1 MTADDLTF
9 TLVALSA
16 VFFVVDPV
24 LVVPIFL
31 AITSGDSAAKR
42 RQTAARASLMAFVT
56 LTVFALAGGL
66 IFRAFGI
73 SLGAFKIAGGLLL
86 FLTSID
92 MMRAEKARTR
102 SSHEEEAESLAKEDV
117 AIIPMAIPLL
127 AGPGAIATVMVLMS
141 RADWRPMPTAAVFA
155 SILIT
160 CLIAWLLL
168 RSSILAERFLTRT
181 TINVAERV
189 MGLLLAAIAVEF
201 VVGGIRDL
209 FPSLTR

>member
-9 TLVALSA
+9 SLITLSA
-16 VFFVVDPV
+16 VFFVVDPL

-31 AITSGDSAAKR
+31 AITAGDSVEKR
-42 RQTAARASLMAFVT
+42 RQTAARASLMAFAT

-86 FLTSID
+86 FLTSVD
-92 MMRAEKARTR
+92 MMRAQPARTR
-102 SSHEEEAESLAKEDV
+102 SSHEEQEESAAKEDV

-127 AGPGAIATVMVLMS
+127 SGPGSIATVMVLMS
-141 RADWRPMPTAAVFA
+141 RAAWQPVRTAAVFIA
-155 SILIT
+155 ILIT
-160 CLIAWLLL
+160 CVLAWLLL
-168 RSSILAERFLTRT
+168 RSAILAERFLTRT

-201 VVGGIRDL
+201 VAGGIRDL
-209 FPSLTR
+209 FPAIL